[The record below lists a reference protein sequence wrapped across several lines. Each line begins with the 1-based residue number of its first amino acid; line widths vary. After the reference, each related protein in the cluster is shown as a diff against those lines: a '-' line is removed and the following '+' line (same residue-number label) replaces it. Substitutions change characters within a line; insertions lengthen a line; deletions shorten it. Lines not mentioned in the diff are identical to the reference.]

1 MITYADVTD
10 EQFTEAIKALVKE
23 SPDKVYARP
32 EHMEAAPKAA
42 CYYVHTS
49 PEDETQ
55 LSPGCLI
62 GVALHKV
69 GVPLEELRKYE
80 GQAAWSVLRVLMPHL
95 SADTVNFAGDIQAW
109 QDQRKT
115 WGEALLNAI

>member
-1 MITYADVTD
+1 MNTYADVTD

-32 EHMEAAPKAA
+32 EHMEAATEAA

-62 GVALHKV
+62 GAALHKV
-69 GVPLEELRKYE
+69 GVPLEELRKHE
-80 GQAAWSVLRVLMPHL
+80 GQAAWALLRRLMPHL

-109 QDQRKT
+109 QDQRNA
-115 WGEALLNAI
+115 WGDSLIKAI